1 MLVDYKST
9 IEGKDQRL
17 PLTSDFFQTLDAG
30 YDFEHRFT
38 AWGNSLSLPV
48 ISEMKVK
55 LSETINIF
63 PQPVY

>member
-38 AWGNSLSLPV
+38 AWGEQSIIACNKRN
-48 ISEMKVK
+48 EG
-55 LSETINIF
+55 
-63 PQPVY
+63 